1 MLKFAFE
8 QEDGGISEEN
18 PEVAISSWPMRGNPQ
33 RSGLA
38 EKIET
43 EISSSDSRPWRN
55 QHHNE
60 IIKLF

>member
-18 PEVAISSWPMRGNPQ
+18 PGVAISSWPMRGNPQ

-43 EISSSDSRPWRN
+43 EISELIRFSALEKSAS
-55 QHHNE
+55 Q
-60 IIKLF
+60 

>member
-43 EISSSDSRPWRN
+43 EISELIRFSALEKSAS
-55 QHHNE
+55 Q
-60 IIKLF
+60 